1 MVKLMTCD
9 CGGRYKEAV
18 RDFDGIA
25 CPAMVCGSCGDSVFT
40 VEQSK
45 RYRELRLE
53 RMVEKVTP
61 ENRHEEIPTSPMRP
75 ARKYHKWSDLRA
87 QIFTPEEIEEQ
98 DRKVAKEIRR
108 LNRREI
114 KRRLDMPYTIEF
126 TRNSDGSFF
135 VKVKEFRGCMSE
147 GDTIEEA
154 YAMIRD
160 AMTGWMKAMLED
172 RKPIPE
178 PKSKRR

>member
-1 MVKLMTCD
+1 MTCD
-9 CGGRYKEAV
+9 CGGRYEESV
-18 RDFDGIA
+18 RDFDEIA
-25 CPAMVCGSCGDSVFT
+25 CPAMVCGSCGDNVFT

-61 ENRHEEIPTSPMRP
+61 ENRHEEIPTLPPRP

-87 QIFTPEEIEEQ
+87 QMFTPEEIEEQ
-98 DRKVAKEIRR
+98 NRKVAKEIRR
-108 LNRREI
+108 MNRREI
-114 KRRLDMPYTIEF
+114 KRRLDMPYTLEF

-147 GDTIEEA
+147 GDTLEEA

-160 AMTGWMKAMLED
+160 AMAGWMKAMLEE
-172 RKPIPE
+172 RKPIP
-178 PKSKRR
+178 PDRCAAAYR